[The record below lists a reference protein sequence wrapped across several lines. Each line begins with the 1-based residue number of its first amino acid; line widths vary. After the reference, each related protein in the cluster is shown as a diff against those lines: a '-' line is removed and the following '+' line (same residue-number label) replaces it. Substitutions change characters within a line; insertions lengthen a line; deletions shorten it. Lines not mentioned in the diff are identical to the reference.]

1 MIIVFQAT
9 ASSAAL
15 LDASLRTADVA
26 DTES

>member
-9 ASSAAL
+9 VSSAAL
-15 LDASLRTADVA
+15 LDASLRTAGVA